1 MVALNKGTANV
12 AANVLATAR
21 AMNASGINRG
31 SAGNVSA
38 RCGQGFV
45 ITPTGMSYDA
55 CIAADMVAVGAD
67 GTPAKGARRQPSS
80 EWRFHRD
87 IYAARPEAG
96 AVVHTHS
103 PFATALACQQQ
114 GVPAFHYMVARFG
127 GADVRCAAYATF
139 GTQDL
144 SEAILRALQARCA
157 CLMAHH
163 GMLAFGR
170 DLDHALALA
179 VELETL
185 CEQYWRVLQLGAPK
199 LLAGAEMRRV
209 IAKFASYG
217 QQNADA
223 GERGGRRGTTRRLAR
238 SSNQAANEFADFAP
252 GKRLP

>member
-1 MVALNKGTANV
+1 MNTDLRGK
-12 AANVLATAR
+12 VLATAQ

-38 RCGQGFV
+38 RCEGGFI
-45 ITPTGMSYDA
+45 ITPTGMAYDA
-55 CIAADMVAVGAD
+55 CSAADMVRVGAD
-67 GTPAKGARRQPSS
+67 GTASGPRKPSS

-103 PFATALACQQQ
+103 PFATALACQEV

-127 GADVRCAAYATF
+127 GVDVRCAAYATF
-139 GTQDL
+139 GSQEL
-144 SEAILRALQARCA
+144 SDAIIGALEGRCA

-163 GMLAFGR
+163 GMVVFGR
-170 DLDHALALA
+170 DCEHALALA

-199 LLAGAEMRRV
+199 LLPADEMTRV
-209 IAKFASYG
+209 LAKFASYG
-217 QQNADA
+217 QQD
-223 GERGGRRGTTRRLAR
+223 
-238 SSNQAANEFADFAP
+238 
-252 GKRLP
+252 

>member
-1 MVALNKGTANV
+1 MSGADADL
-12 AANVLATAR
+12 AAKVLATAR

-38 RCGQGFV
+38 RCEDGFI
-45 ITPTGMSYDA
+45 ITPTGMAYDDCTA
-55 CIAADMVAVGAD
+55 EDMVKVMRSGIQADGAD
-67 GTPAKGARRQPSS
+67 GTASSRRKPSS

-103 PFATALACQQQ
+103 PFATALACQEK

-139 GTQDL
+139 GSQEL
-144 SEAILRALQARCA
+144 SDAIIGALDGHCA

-163 GMLAFGR
+163 GMVVFGR
-170 DLDHALALA
+170 DCDHALALA

-199 LLAGAEMRRV
+199 LLPADEMTRV
-209 IAKFASYG
+209 LAKFASYG
-217 QQNADA
+217 QQS
-223 GERGGRRGTTRRLAR
+223 GQQGG
-238 SSNQAANEFADFAP
+238 
-252 GKRLP
+252 